1 MKDKLRKIAPPLAIP
16 EEVQKRKSIASLFVP
31 FLGKTVAFCTLI
43 IAALHIAPFIPLSFA
58 FLVCL
63 LRCGTCMTCT
73 RSLSHTMM
81 VLVVVVVLYSTM
93 FGGFLALP
101 FIMTWLILSKL
112 RLYDEIQ
119 SWMIAYIV
127 WGMFT
132 FMVLTSYVI
141 LILVLKGRKQKKYL
155 RTVNKIIFFVVA
167 IDFGAFDIVAMLT

>member
-43 IAALHIAPFIPLSFA
+43 IVALHIAPFTPLLFA
-58 FLVCL
+58 FWMLASNTICSGVFFYIMML
-63 LRCGTCMTCT
+63 CGF
-73 RSLSHTMM
+73 
-81 VLVVVVVLYSTM
+81 VLP
-93 FGGFLALP
+93 P